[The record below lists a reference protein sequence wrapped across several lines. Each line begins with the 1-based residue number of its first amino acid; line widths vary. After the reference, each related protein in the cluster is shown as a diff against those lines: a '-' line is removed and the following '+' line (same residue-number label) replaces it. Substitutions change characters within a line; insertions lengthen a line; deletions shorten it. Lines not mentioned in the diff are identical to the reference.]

1 MYLLLFLDFHPI
13 PLSEENYFNLLNI
26 LPELFSM
33 HIQMQTHIC
42 IYKINVNLF
51 IINLHVILQY
61 VLKTQHSKASE
72 CLSRSSI

>member
-1 MYLLLFLDFHPI
+1 MYLLLFFYSHPI
-13 PLSEENYFNLLNI
+13 PLSKENYFNLLNI

-33 HIQMQTHIC
+33 HVQIQTHIC
-42 IYKINVNLF
+42 VYKINVNLF

-61 VLKTQHSKASE
+61 VFKTQHSKASE